1 MLGHASPATTR
12 VYAKT
17 DEKQR
22 REGYARVWGGEETEE
37 S

>member
-17 DEKQR
+17 DEEQR
-22 REGYARVWGGEETEE
+22 REGYERVWVDDGDP
-37 S
+37 